1 LVDHPRPGLPERGP
15 GAWLRGG
22 CACQRPG
29 YPGLVCRAATL
40 PAAVLIGA
48 GLLACSGAPAR
59 GHPVPGPATSPL
71 LQLRCSDSAGQQ
83 ARGNEKVVRGV
94 EGLVLP
100 GSRDPAGLYPIRA
113 SDGKRY
119 FVYKAFLAV
128 SASAAPFATV
138 SVTRPA
144 GARLIYGSSSR
155 IGELMSGPS
164 GQALVAASR
173 TRVRLPVCGPRFTGF
188 VGGIIV
194 TRPACVTF
202 SVSSPS
208 LAAAAVSVPIGP
220 ARCGASSP

>member
-1 LVDHPRPGLPERGP
+1 M
-15 GAWLRGG
+15 
-22 CACQRPG
+22 
-29 YPGLVCRAATL
+29 TL
-40 PAAVLIGA
+40 LAAVLIGA
-48 GLLACSGAPAR
+48 GLLACSGAQAR
-59 GHPVPGPATSPL
+59 GGHPVPGPATSSL
-71 LQLRCSDSAGQQ
+71 LRLRCSDSAGQQ
-83 ARGNEKVVRGV
+83 ARGNQKVVRGV
-94 EGLVLP
+94 EGLLP
-100 GSRDPAGLYPIRA
+100 GSRDVASLYPIRA

-144 GARLIYGSSSR
+144 GARLVYGSSSR
-155 IGELMSGPS
+155 IGELMSAPS

-194 TRPACVTF
+194 TRPACVAF

-208 LAAAAVSVPIGP
+208 LLAAAVSVPIGP